1 MDALATTLALPV
13 RMSDNKGPD
22 PRVLEDD
29 ILSMAQ
35 EIAARALPSKADL
48 EGLVRRGQ
56 RGDMEAIERLYEAFK
71 RPVFAIAFR
80 YTSNS
85 AVAEDLLQD
94 TFLKVFSHLK
104 DVHDMATFPAWVYR
118 IAVNTCFSHLRQKQA
133 AGRDPVSLTHVEG
146 RMEEAVF
153 DRHEASLKGPLE
165 EAIRELPPG
174 LRGVFILHDVQG
186 FKHGEIS
193 RILDCS
199 AGTSKSQLFKARAR
213 IREILRR
220 KKVV

>member
-1 MDALATTLALPV
+1 MDVLATSLALPL
-13 RMSDNKGPD
+13 RMSDNRGSD
-22 PRVLEDD
+22 PGVLEDD
-29 ILSMAQ
+29 ILFMAQ
-35 EIAARALPSKADL
+35 AIGERYLPTAADL
-48 EGLVRRGQ
+48 EALVRRGQ
-56 RGDMEAIERLYEAFK
+56 RGDMEAIERLYETFK

-85 AVAEDLLQD
+85 TVAEDLLQD
-94 TFLKVFSHLK
+94 VFLKVFSHLK
-104 DVHDMATFPAWVYR
+104 DVNDIVTFPAWVYR

-133 AGRDPVSLTHVEG
+133 AGRDPVSLTDVEG

-165 EAIRELPPG
+165 EAIRELAPG
-174 LRGVFILHDVQG
+174 LRGVFVLHDVQG
-186 FKHGEIS
+186 FKHEEIS
-193 RILDCS
+193 RILGCS

-213 IREILRR
+213 LREILRR

>member
-1 MDALATTLALPV
+1 MDALATTLALPL
-13 RMSDNKGPD
+13 RMSDNRGPD
-22 PRVLEDD
+22 PRVQEDD

-35 EIAARALPSKADL
+35 AIGERTLPSTADL
-48 EGLVRRGQ
+48 DALVRRGQ
-56 RGDMEAIERLYEAFK
+56 KGDMEAIERLYEAFK

-85 AVAEDLLQD
+85 TVAEDLLQD

-104 DVHDMATFPAWVYR
+104 DVHDIATFPAWIYR

-133 AGRDPVSLTHVEG
+133 AGRDPVSLAAVEG

-165 EAIRELPPG
+165 EAMRELPPG
-174 LRGVFILHDVQG
+174 LRGIFVLHDVQG
-186 FKHGEIS
+186 FKHEEIS
-193 RILDCS
+193 RILGCS
-199 AGTSKSQLFKARAR
+199 TGTSKSQLFKARAR
-213 IREILRR
+213 LREILRR

>member
-1 MDALATTLALPV
+1 MDVLVTALALPL
-13 RMSDNKGPD
+13 RMSDNRGSD
-22 PRVLEDD
+22 QRVLEDD

-35 EIAARALPSKADL
+35 AIGERTLPSAADL
-48 EGLVRRGQ
+48 EALVRRGQ

-85 AVAEDLLQD
+85 TVAEDLLQD
-94 TFLKVFSHLK
+94 VFLKIFSHLK

-118 IAVNTCFSHLRQKQA
+118 IAVNTCFSHLRRKRS
-133 AGRDPVSLTHVEG
+133 AGRDPVSLTEVEG
-146 RMEEAVF
+146 RLEEAVF

-165 EAIRELPPG
+165 EAIRDLAPG
-174 LRGVFILHDVQG
+174 LRGVFVLHDVQG
-186 FKHGEIS
+186 FKHGEIA
-193 RILDCS
+193 RIMGCS
-199 AGTSKSQLFKARAR
+199 TGTSKSQLFKARAK
-213 IREILRR
+213 IREALRR